1 MKTEHITLS
10 SPYKQVV
17 KPFRIPAWSFVPGFL
32 VAHLVVATCLPHRFD
47 PLSTIFIVLA
57 ELAASLA
64 CIQAARADSMARGFW
79 LLLIGAMV
87 FHSAAMGMDA
97 FTEITGAPMFNH
109 VPALSVLL
117 SMFCCVAL
125 LVAVSFQ
132 NDSRVLLAARFIH
145 TLLSLAIGAVIFLE
159 IFSFLR
165 LSGSTNTSDAI
176 LVTRLFDAM
185 DVFLAV
191 AGTIRWLGSSQ
202 NQERGFFRV
211 LMIFLW
217 ADAVCCGVH
226 NRLLIRHD
234 WVWLDLLISAPYVVL
249 VPLVL
254 TLRDRRGK
262 SPSPGL
268 VHAVRSGSPIF
279 LASALVAVGVI
290 ETRSH
295 LYVGLAATVFGIVG
309 YGTLNILVQSRAF
322 KTEEALM
329 ATKTDL
335 ERLIDLDGLTG
346 IANRRAFD
354 KALIREFATAIR
366 TRHPVSLLMI
376 DVDLFKGPERRRGSR
391 QRRRVPGSHRRCT
404 AVRITSQFGFCCSI
418 RRRGVFRDSSCHRQ
432 RRSDDCRGE
441 GSPRDR
447 RSETCASYCARRGDY
462 GQCRSLHL
470 QRICAPLRSRS
481 DGGGRSRPL
490 HCQAAGAQPQRLP
503 AVRQL
508 SVEPKPRRGDKTAR
522 LKQLY
527 RNRRRIPVS
536 FTAPPWSST
545 RER

>member
-1 MKTEHITLS
+1 METDQITLS
-10 SPYKQVV
+10 SPHTERL
-17 KPFRIPAWSFVPGFL
+17 KPFKISAWSYLAVFL
-32 VAHLVVATCLPHRFD
+32 LVHLIIATCLPHRFD
-47 PLSTIFIVLA
+47 PLSTLFIVLA
-57 ELAASLA
+57 ELAASIA

-87 FHSAAMGMDA
+87 FHSAAMSMDA

-117 SMFCCVAL
+117 SMFCCVLL

-145 TLLSLAIGAVIFLE
+145 TLLSLAIGAVIYLE
-159 IFSFLR
+159 IFSFLP

-185 DVFLAV
+185 DIFLAL

-202 NQERGFFRV
+202 NEERGFFRV
-211 LMIFLW
+211 VAIFLW
-217 ADAVCCGVH
+217 ADALCCGVH

-234 WVWLDLLISAPYVVL
+234 WVWLDLLISAPYVLL

-254 TLRDRRGK
+254 TVRDRRGK

-268 VHAVRSGSPIF
+268 VRAVRSGSPIF

-309 YGTLNILVQSRAF
+309 YGTLNILVQSRGF

-329 ATKTDL
+329 ATKIDL
-335 ERLIDLDGLTG
+335 ERLVDLDGLTG

-354 KALIREFATAIR
+354 KALIREVATAIR

-376 DVDLFKGPERRRGSR
+376 DVDLFKDLNDAEGHVKGDEYLILIADALRFALPRNSDFVARYGGEEFSAILPATDSAGAMVAAEKVRQGIADLKLAHPTAPGAVTTVSIGVSTYDGSLQRSPEDLTEAADRALYIAKRRG
-391 QRRRVPGSHRRCT
+391 
-404 AVRITSQFGFCCSI
+404 
-418 RRRGVFRDSSCHRQ
+418 
-432 RRSDDCRGE
+432 
-441 GSPRDR
+441 
-447 RSETCASYCARRGDY
+447 
-462 GQCRSLHL
+462 
-470 QRICAPLRSRS
+470 
-481 DGGGRSRPL
+481 
-490 HCQAAGAQPQRLP
+490 
-503 AVRQL
+503 
-508 SVEPKPRRGDKTAR
+508 
-522 LKQLY
+522 
-527 RNRRRIPVS
+527 RNRCAFRPFDNFLLSRNRAD
-536 FTAPPWSST
+536 TT
-545 RER
+545 KLRG

>member
-335 ERLIDLDGLTG
+335 ERLVDLDGLTG

-376 DVDLFKGPERRRGSR
+376 DVDLFKDLNDVEGHVKGDEYLVRIADVLRFALPRSSDFVARYGGEEFSAILPATDSAGAMIAAEKVRHAIADLNLAHPTAPGGVTTVSIGVSTYSGSVPLSAADLTEAADRALYVAKRRGR
-391 QRRRVPGSHRRCT
+391 N
-404 AVRITSQFGFCCSI
+404 
-418 RRRGVFRDSSCHRQ
+418 
-432 RRSDDCRGE
+432 RS
-441 GSPRDR
+441 
-447 RSETCASYCARRGDY
+447 AF
-462 GQCRSLHL
+462 
-470 QRICAPLRSRS
+470 
-481 DGGGRSRPL
+481 RPL
-490 HCQAAGAQPQRLP
+490 DSFL
-503 AVRQL
+503 L
-508 SVEPKPRRGDKTAR
+508 S
-522 LKQLY
+522 
-527 RNRRRIPVS
+527 RNRAAATKLRG
-536 FTAPPWSST
+536 
-545 RER
+545 